1 MGQSFDVTTVQAA
14 GSQNLRQFE
23 RYFVAP
29 EIYRRSDVAVR
40 QVDLARF
47 ISSEIIPRLLHLHTE
62 VVPDAPPVDVLIKAL
77 KPDGADV
84 DALAHIVLGDDLE
97 AAATYIKVMRDRG
110 LSMEALYIELLEPT
124 ARYLG
129 QMWDND
135 ECDFID
141 VTVGVGRLQ
150 TLLSIFNET
159 YPLPKLRTKRRVLI
173 ATTPG
178 NQHFLGASMIEKLLS
193 AAGWRVQTEYSSNAD
208 EIRRSV
214 RKKWFAVIGLTAG
227 SDRQLEGL
235 KSIIADVRKE
245 SKNDNIRV
253 LVGGPMFTENPAL
266 AIEVG
271 ADATAPNA
279 PAAVLA
285 AQKLFDI
292 SAKEYRTSR

>member
-1 MGQSFDVTTVQAA
+1 MVQSFDVTAVQTV
-14 GSQNLRQFE
+14 GSQNFRQFE

-47 ISSEIIPRLLHLHTE
+47 VSSEIIPRLLRLHAE
-62 VVPDAPPVDVLIKAL
+62 VVPDAPSVDVLVKAL
-77 KPDGADV
+77 KPDSTDV
-84 DALAHIVLGDDLE
+84 NALAHIVLGDDLE

-135 ECDFID
+135 ECDFVD

-150 TLLSIFNET
+150 TLLSIFNDT
-159 YPLPKLRTKRRVLI
+159 HALPNLRTKRRVLI

-178 NQHFLGASMIEKLLS
+178 NQHFLGASMIEKLMS
-193 AAGWRVQTEYSSNAD
+193 AAGWRVRTEYSSDAA
-208 EIRRSV
+208 EIMRSV
-214 RKKWFAVIGLTAG
+214 RKKWFAVIGLTVG
-227 SDRQLEGL
+227 FDRQLEGL
-235 KSIIADVRKE
+235 KSIIADVRQG
-245 SKNDNIRV
+245 SKNDTIGV

-285 AQKLFDI
+285 AQKLFDV
-292 SAKEYRTSR
+292 SAKAYRTSL